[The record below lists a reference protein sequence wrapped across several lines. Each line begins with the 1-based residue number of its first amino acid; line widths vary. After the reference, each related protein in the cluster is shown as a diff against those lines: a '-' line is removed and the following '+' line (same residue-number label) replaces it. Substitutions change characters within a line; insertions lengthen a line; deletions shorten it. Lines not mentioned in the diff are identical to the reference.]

1 MVRRYRGQDIWH
13 WLKEIGSLDETL
25 DEVPSPDASRRAP
38 SFTLTGVGGGEQL
51 DLAVLDRLGVIVTGR
66 LEGFRGRRAL
76 FAADAQTNIAD
87 ANRRMKR
94 VLNRIDDHIE
104 RTWRGAWPNQ
114 DDRPPDVDLPGSPRS
129 LDLDAAGI
137 ATAIWA
143 TGYRREYPWLH
154 VDALDPTGELIH
166 ERGIT
171 PVLGLYALGL
181 KFQYRR
187 SSHLIG
193 GVGHDAAFIAG
204 HVSGR
209 VRAPAPGRTGLLL
222 NPASTERQ
230 LASCS
235 I

>member
-1 MVRRYRGQDIWH
+1 MADSEAAPARHAG
-13 WLKEIGSLDETL
+13 
-25 DEVPSPDASRRAP
+25 RAP
-38 SFTLTGVGGGEQL
+38 SEHANGVQ
-51 DLAVLDRLGVIVTGR
+51 V
-66 LEGFRGRRAL
+66 
-76 FAADAQTNIAD
+76 
-87 ANRRMKR
+87 
-94 VLNRIDDHIE
+94 
-104 RTWRGAWPNQ
+104 
-114 DDRPPDVDLPGSPRS
+114 PGSPRS

-193 GVGHDAAFIAG
+193 GVGHDAAFIAE
-204 HVSGR
+204 HISGR
-209 VRAPAPGRTGLLL
+209 VRAPA
-222 NPASTERQ
+222 RQ
-230 LASCS
+230 A
-235 I
+235 